1 MINNSS
7 LNDNDAN
14 TAEAILNKKK
24 QAFEKSLN
32 TQIRK
37 EKTANEEKGITII
50 KFAKYSA
57 SWNIDNKEPKAPVF
71 LADVTIKKGGKY
83 FLNISNEFEI
93 NNVSITGVATA
104 GGNIGNVQFH
114 NNAGLIAG
122 SDDFVF
128 NPNTQKVG
136 IGTVI
141 PRGKL
146 DIIGDLFVEGN
157 FGVGTTIPTSAV
169 SGSNTKVIHAG
180 IVTANNFYGSGASLT
195 SLDASQ
201 LSSGIV
207 PTARLS
213 GTYDINI
220 TGSIDGVG
228 QAIGI
233 DTITVN
239 KILTVGAG
247 NTFLKSDFN
256 GNLEVTGVTTTGTLH
271 IGSNNIGITTILD
284 EDNMA
289 SDSATALVTQ
299 QSIKKYV
306 DDQITNEDL
315 DISDGS
321 VNSSVDLD
329 SQSLTIQGTSNE
341 VDVALS
347 SQTYTVG
354 LPNDVTVA
362 GTLTVNTGIA
372 NTMSLS
378 NTLTNVGQTTNQII
392 LHTLNSSEYRSIEYS
407 IQVDQGSN
415 FHLTKLLTI
424 HDGTTAYLTEYGTI
438 FNNSTIA
445 TYNVDIAGGNIR
457 LLATAGSA
465 TAANYVVNFVANKV

>member
-1 MINNSS
+1 
-7 LNDNDAN
+7 
-14 TAEAILNKKK
+14 
-24 QAFEKSLN
+24 
-32 TQIRK
+32 
-37 EKTANEEKGITII
+37 
-50 KFAKYSA
+50 
-57 SWNIDNKEPKAPVF
+57 
-71 LADVTIKKGGKY
+71 
-83 FLNISNEFEI
+83 
-93 NNVSITGVATA
+93 
-104 GGNIGNVQFH
+104 
-114 NNAGLIAG
+114 
-122 SDDFVF
+122 
-128 NPNTQKVG
+128 
-136 IGTVI
+136 
-141 PRGKL
+141 
-146 DIIGDLFVEGN
+146 
-157 FGVGTTIPTSAV
+157 
-169 SGSNTKVIHAG
+169 
-180 IVTANNFYGSGASLT
+180 
-195 SLDASQ
+195 
-201 LSSGIV
+201 
-207 PTARLS
+207 
-213 GTYDINI
+213 
-220 TGSIDGVG
+220 
-228 QAIGI
+228 
-233 DTITVN
+233 
-239 KILTVGAG
+239 
-247 NTFLKSDFN
+247 
-256 GNLEVTGVTTTGTLH
+256 
-271 IGSNNIGITTILD
+271 
-284 EDNMA
+284 MA

-392 LHTLNSSEYRSIEYS
+392 LHTLNSSEYRSVEYS